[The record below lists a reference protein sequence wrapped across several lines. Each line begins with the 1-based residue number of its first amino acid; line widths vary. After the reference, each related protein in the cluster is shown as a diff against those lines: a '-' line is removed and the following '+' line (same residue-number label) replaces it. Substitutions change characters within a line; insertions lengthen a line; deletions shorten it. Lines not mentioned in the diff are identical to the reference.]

1 MLIMTKYEE
10 KLIKNANYYRTKIQ
24 TDKDFQEQEKT
35 RIREYKKNRYETDPE
50 YRTLMI
56 NRAKDYYAKKKT
68 I

>member
-1 MLIMTKYEE
+1 MTKYEE

-24 TDKDFQEQEKT
+24 TDKGFKEQEKT
-35 RIREYKKNRYETDPE
+35 RIKQYKKSRYDTDPE

-56 NRAKDYYAKKKT
+56 KKAKDYYAKKKM